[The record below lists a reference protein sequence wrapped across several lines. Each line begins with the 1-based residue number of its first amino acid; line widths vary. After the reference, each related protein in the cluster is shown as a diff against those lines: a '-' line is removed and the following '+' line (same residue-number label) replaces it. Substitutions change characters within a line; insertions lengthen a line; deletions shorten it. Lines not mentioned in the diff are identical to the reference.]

1 MSRISGFSVVWRFYC
16 QKAPIDVSQAVLRIR
31 SNFLDPDP
39 WIRFLKYLNYRGL
52 FVDKGSGIFP
62 DPDLGD
68 PDSQHII
75 IKNMLI
81 PVHPVLKSCAIF
93 RLLKQF

>member
-1 MSRISGFSVVWRFYC
+1 MAILLSESSHRCIPSSVADPIHFSGSGS
-16 QKAPIDVSQAVLRIR
+16 A
-31 SNFLDPDP
+31 DPVFK
-39 WIRFLKYLNYRGL
+39 IFELQGL